1 MFISV
6 NLIMLGVPPN
16 CYRPSCVVDR
26 PATSSPQVWS
36 MDRSFHQSFAAL
48 SGSFDGSL
56 ELWDLRKDEPLQG
69 GLGGADRWIMIFGG
83 LIWLIYG

>member
-1 MFISV
+1 
-6 NLIMLGVPPN
+6 
-16 CYRPSCVVDR
+16 
-26 PATSSPQVWS
+26 

-83 LIWLIYG
+83 LIWLIMVDIWLMYVDVVNMIYGGFHKWGYPRIDGL

>member
-1 MFISV
+1 
-6 NLIMLGVPPN
+6 
-16 CYRPSCVVDR
+16 
-26 PATSSPQVWS
+26 

-83 LIWLIYG
+83 LIWLIMVDIWLMYVDVVNMADMVDIWRFP